1 MITPRF
7 IRYLKELTIGINEGK
22 IPNPMH
28 FKDIVAISSSVMA
41 YKLIYYLTEKGIMT
55 KTEKGYEVDVKKL
68 NEELIYLLDLY
79 KKGKI

>member
-1 MITPRF
+1 V
-7 IRYLKELTIGINEGK
+7 GILEGK

-41 YKLIYYLTEKGIMT
+41 YKMIHYLSSKGIMT

-68 NEELIYLLDLY
+68 NDELIYLLDLY